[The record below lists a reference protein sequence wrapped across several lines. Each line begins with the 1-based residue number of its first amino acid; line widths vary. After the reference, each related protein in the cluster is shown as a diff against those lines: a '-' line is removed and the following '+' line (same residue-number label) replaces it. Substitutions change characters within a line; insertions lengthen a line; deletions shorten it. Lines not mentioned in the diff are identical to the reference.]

1 MFIDFTGVISV
12 AVEGA
17 DKDQL
22 VVIGEC
28 VDSANLTCSLRKKLC
43 YATLLGVEEVKEEK
57 KEPEPVKPKPEE
69 EKKPS
74 TSSTCCT
81 GCIQLPVCPQY
92 PPYPTFY
99 EVAVYDPSPSYCYI
113 MWPTFFW
120 FLQPRFMRSDFFFFF
135 FSFLVSLC
143 SFFKFNALCR
153 FKCYLEMG

>member
-1 MFIDFTGVISV
+1 MAFQKQYIVNKVVLNYMFIDFTGVISV

-22 VVIGEC
+22 VVIGEG

-74 TSSTCCT
+74 TSSTCST
-81 GCIQLPVCPQY
+81 GCIQLPVCPKY

-113 MWPTFFW
+113 M
-120 FLQPRFMRSDFFFFF
+120 
-135 FSFLVSLC
+135 
-143 SFFKFNALCR
+143 
-153 FKCYLEMG
+153 

>member
-1 MFIDFTGVISV
+1 MKQKIVIKVQMACDKCKAKAMKIAAIADGVISV
-12 AVEGA
+12 AVQGV

-22 VVIGEC
+22 VVIGEG

-43 YATLLGVEEVKEEK
+43 YATLLGVEEVKEKK

-74 TSSTCCT
+74 TSSTCST

-99 EVAVYDPSPSYCYI
+99 EVAVYDPSPSYCNI
-113 MWPTFFW
+113 M
-120 FLQPRFMRSDFFFFF
+120 
-135 FSFLVSLC
+135 
-143 SFFKFNALCR
+143 
-153 FKCYLEMG
+153 